1 MRTVNYCDARNDY
14 GTAEGVPAKARAEG
28 VPHLVATEEVRVV
41 FEKPL

>member
-14 GTAEGVPAKARAEG
+14 GAAEGVPAKARAEE